1 MFLGAAVGDALG
13 WPQEQ
18 NSGFVGGQSNRQV
31 DPKPEFQDWVRY
43 NGGQYRRYL
52 DPISAGE
59 YSDDTQLI
67 LAVARALQTP
77 DWFAT
82 LTRTELPL
90 FLLYQRGAG
99 ASTLR
104 ACRSWAAGSAP
115 WEGGTSEKSQKA
127 QQRYFSAGGN
137 GVAMRIAPH
146 AVSCGTLDR
155 LELVGRVIK
164 DGVATHGHPR
174 ALVGAAAYAVALH
187 KLLTIDG
194 PLEYGSLATEL
205 VEDTSW
211 QDAELAMDALP
222 EGWVKAASQ
231 FQADVLEWW
240 RTAVDETRELL
251 SLAQRGIESGVL
263 GNDVDVLSGL
273 GCFDKRVNGAGTR
286 SCVGAVYL
294 ASRTAPRPIS
304 GLVGAAFLRNADSD
318 TLASMTAGLL
328 GALHGPKWLGN
339 MGIAV
344 QDRRYIEGMADRCV
358 DLALGSEH
366 YEAMPPPLRDRDL
379 AGFRNALASRE
390 PQTFLDGRQITSSK
404 SFALE
409 SKTGANVQ
417 RWVLQLDLQKVV
429 VDIVDSTIVG
439 RNHARGSSSPVESP
453 RAAALQWVSLLA
465 PDLDQIDSFYGSG
478 GLGLDTFRPSSNE
491 LYIGRFLRFV
501 FLAGYKDDSGAH
513 RPVLLN
519 IEVNDFDAV
528 VNRVGAEA
536 ADHSSA
542 RVKDPVGNDIWITRT
557 R

>member
-1 MFLGAAVGDALG
+1 MATGAELGIC
-13 WPQEQ
+13 W
-18 NSGFVGGQSNRQV
+18 GGQSNRQV

-294 ASRTAPRPIS
+294 ASRTAPPTDKRPRGCRVPSERRLRHTGIHDGGTFRS
-304 GLVGAAFLRNADSD
+304 LARPKMVGEHGNCGPRS
-318 TLASMTAGLL
+318 
-328 GALHGPKWLGN
+328 ALHRGN
-339 MGIAV
+339 
-344 QDRRYIEGMADRCV
+344 
-358 DLALGSEH
+358 
-366 YEAMPPPLRDRDL
+366 
-379 AGFRNALASRE
+379 
-390 PQTFLDGRQITSSK
+390 GRQVRGFGAGGVNTMRQCPPATS
-404 SFALE
+404 
-409 SKTGANVQ
+409 
-417 RWVLQLDLQKVV
+417 
-429 VDIVDSTIVG
+429 
-439 RNHARGSSSPVESP
+439 
-453 RAAALQWVSLLA
+453 
-465 PDLDQIDSFYGSG
+465 
-478 GLGLDTFRPSSNE
+478 
-491 LYIGRFLRFV
+491 
-501 FLAGYKDDSGAH
+501 
-513 RPVLLN
+513 
-519 IEVNDFDAV
+519 
-528 VNRVGAEA
+528 
-536 ADHSSA
+536 
-542 RVKDPVGNDIWITRT
+542 
-557 R
+557 